1 MSDSNYSKDLS
12 IFVRFFNFLDYSK
25 VLLERET
32 YKTQEEIEM
41 NALILSSEKMI
52 TREQKK
58 SHLGTQFMGSKN
70 THNEVSLG
78 NAKDKLNQPKVK
90 NNTTKKDDNLKNQK
104 HKKNG
109 EKSIAKLTI
118 NDKKEISDV
127 HLLEKKKSEFNGKL
141 QEQVIEKETNLSTKN
156 DPNKQTVVVCTRSS
170 EKINLNIDSGSRDHV
185 SLTTHLIS
193 KQTEQVPKSC
203 KSTKLIS
210 NSKNHDTD
218 VKKLNEIKQTCVDQN
233 GFSKKELKNKH
244 NSVTNKIP
252 SVYPIPNN
260 SKKLKR
266 NKSPKNDENSKSKS
280 NIKTDNIKPKLCRN
294 AQPRNSS
301 IIVTTFQN

>member
-127 HLLEKKKSEFNGKL
+127 HLLEKKNQNSME
-141 QEQVIEKETNLSTKN
+141 
-156 DPNKQTVVVCTRSS
+156 
-170 EKINLNIDSGSRDHV
+170 
-185 SLTTHLIS
+185 
-193 KQTEQVPKSC
+193 SC
-203 KSTKLIS
+203 K
-210 NSKNHDTD
+210 
-218 VKKLNEIKQTCVDQN
+218 
-233 GFSKKELKNKH
+233 NK
-244 NSVTNKIP
+244 
-252 SVYPIPNN
+252 
-260 SKKLKR
+260 
-266 NKSPKNDENSKSKS
+266 
-280 NIKTDNIKPKLCRN
+280 
-294 AQPRNSS
+294 
-301 IIVTTFQN
+301 